1 MDDHIRN
8 LDPHRPAKC
17 AMWLYHDRYSKLCI
31 GSMNFW
37 DSLTAS
43 EKKICISMADDIVTT
58 RPKSDDE
65 D

>member
-1 MDDHIRN
+1 MEDQTRN

-17 AMWLYHDRYSKLCI
+17 AMWLYSDRYSKLGI

-37 DSLTAS
+37 DRLTDS
-43 EKKICISMADDIVTT
+43 EKSICTRMAEDIVCT